1 MAPTLSAQL
10 CLGLCLCW
18 GIWAQE
24 GPLPRPSLRAE
35 PGLVIPWG
43 KQVILWCVGTLGSEL
58 YRLRNERNYVD
69 MEKSADGREAKAFI
83 SYMERETAGKYKCSY
98 KKQSWSEASEDLELR
113 VTGSYDPPSLSAF
126 PSSQVTSGHN
136 VTFQCQSLSTYGRF
150 ALYKAGEQIIHWQT
164 QNTGRGAHANFSILS
179 VTPADGGTYRCYSFH
194 SNNPYVWS
202 APSNPLVLRVTGQM
216 PRPTLRAEPGS
227 VITWE
232 KPVTLWCEGPPGADL
247 YLLRKEGEDL
257 NMEMSGDGRRAQ
269 VLISHMTAINTG
281 RYQCLY
287 MNQSLWSEASDPLEL
302 RVTGAYDPPS
312 LSALPSSQVPSG
324 QEVTLR
330 CQSQLGYGTS
340 ALLKDGEEIIRWGD
354 QNNELENET
363 NFSIPAVS
371 PAHGGTYQCYS
382 FISNYPYVWS
392 APSDPLVLRVIAT
405 PGLSSLQVGILV
417 GTSTFLI
424 LLFLLLLFLFC
435 RCWRHRTR
443 LRKGDRDTE
452 AKRTTRSSDPAGTPL
467 EETLYADVGEDRHT
481 EEARPE
487 DAAAPVGEDPQ
498 EVTYALLN
506 LNSLKG
512 RAEDPSHSG
521 AGDPSLYAALK

>member
-1 MAPTLSAQL
+1 MGSGSRGDSGRWAGCEPWGGRGGGYSLGSA
-10 CLGLCLCW
+10 CL
-18 GIWAQE
+18 A

-35 PGLVIPWG
+35 PGLVMPWG
-43 KQVILWCVGTLGSEL
+43 HLVVLWCEGSPGSEL
-58 YRLRNERNYVD
+58 YLLWKGGGYMH
-69 MEKSADGREAKAFI
+69 MEKSADGRQAGFLI
-83 SYMERETAGKYKCSY
+83 SNMQSGTAGKYHCAY
-98 KKQSWSEASEDLELR
+98 KKQSWSEASEDLRLIL
-113 VTGSYDPPSLSAF
+113 TGNYEAPSLSAF

-179 VTPADGGTYRCYSFH
+179 VTPADGGTYRCYRFH
-194 SNNPYVWS
+194 SYNPYEWS
-202 APSNPLVLRVTGQM
+202 APSNPLVLRVTGPL
-216 PRPTLRAEPGS
+216 PRPSLWAEPGS
-227 VITWE
+227 VIPLK

-257 NMEMSGDGRRAQ
+257 NMEKSGDGGRAQ
-269 VLISHMTAINTG
+269 VLISHMTAMNTG

-287 MNQSLWSEASDPLEL
+287 MKQSLWSEASDPLEM
-302 RVTGAYDPPS
+302 RVTA
-312 LSALPSSQVPSG
+312 
-324 QEVTLR
+324 TL
-330 CQSQLGYGTS
+330 
-340 ALLKDGEEIIRWGD
+340 
-354 QNNELENET
+354 
-363 NFSIPAVS
+363 
-371 PAHGGTYQCYS
+371 
-382 FISNYPYVWS
+382 
-392 APSDPLVLRVIAT
+392 
-405 PGLSSLQVGILV
+405 GLSSLQVGILV

-424 LLFLLLLFLFC
+424 LLFLLLFLFC

-487 DAAAPVGEDPQ
+487 DAAVPVGEDPQ

-512 RAEDPSHSG
+512 RAEDPSPSG